1 MPDSSPTQPTAAPN
15 HLICEPDKIF
25 DWESV
30 HGDLTRIARNGRFDD
45 EMAKWMGIR
54 LVAAFDSGMEE
65 ISDSFRERHFASRDA
80 VASFTFL
87 NDQIVRTIYH
97 MSVDHLHPS
106 SGANGNEHIAIL
118 AVGGYGRGDM
128 APYSDVDLLF
138 LTEGNLSDLTK
149 TRIESMLYTLWDLKL
164 KVGQSIRTIKDCI
177 KLGRGDFTIRT
188 ALLEHRF
195 VCGYE
200 PFAHDLR
207 KTLKNE
213 LFRNTGSE
221 FVEAKLDE
229 RNSRIARQG
238 GNRYVLEPNVKEGKG
253 GLRDLQ
259 TLFWIVKYLH
269 SVDDTTELV
278 EIGVFREEEL
288 DKFVKA
294 ESFLLA
300 VRCHLHLL
308 AGRAQDLL
316 TFDHQVDVAKS
327 LGYRDGGGRRAVE
340 HFMQDYFRHATAVG
354 ELTRIFLTKLEAQH
368 VKREAFITGLL
379 KSARTRFARRTKSG
393 YPIVNGRIAIE
404 DEESFLSD
412 PLNILKF
419 FEEGLATGLLLHPDA
434 MRLVAANLDLID
446 EEFRSN
452 PEANRIF
459 LDLLLKHGNPE
470 RALRRM
476 NELGA
481 LSAFMPEFRNI
492 VAMMQFTNYHRY
504 TVDEH
509 TIQCI
514 SNLAQIER
522 GELTEDLP
530 IVSNIIEQGI
540 NRRVLYVA
548 VLLHDIGKGQDEDHS
563 VVGARY
569 ARIIA
574 PRLGLDQDECDTV
587 EWLVANHLLMNDVA
601 QKRDISDPRTVR
613 DFARKVGNRSRL
625 KLLLVLTVCDIR
637 GVGPDVWS
645 NWKAQLLRRLYHF
658 THEALS
664 EGIDDW
670 DFRSS
675 SDDAKKALSA
685 ALPDW
690 DEDKL
695 NKEFERHY
703 APYWQNLSTASHA
716 TFAKLLDGL
725 GRDEFRAALEL
736 DEGHDATK
744 CCFALADQ
752 PGVFSRLAG
761 AMALA
766 GANVVDAKTYNSSD
780 SYATVVFWIQDKDG
794 KPYEKSRQARLQKIV
809 AQNVSGE
816 VKTRKAIQDRDRL
829 KTQAAVAKKE
839 RKFLVPT
846 EISFDNEGSDLCT
859 IIEVDT
865 RDRPG
870 LLYDLTSTLYSANV
884 SIISAVVAT
893 YGPQAVDVFYLKD
906 LSGLKLHSRTRRASL
921 ERKLLDAIEEGMEKS
936 SE

>member
-1 MPDSSPTQPTAAPN
+1 MPDSRTPLPDAIPDG
-15 HLICEPDKIF
+15 LICAPEFIF
-25 DWESV
+25 DSDSV
-30 HGDLTRIARNGRFDD
+30 LRDLTKIAKSGRFDD
-45 EMAKWMGIR
+45 EMAKWMGVR
-54 LVAAFDSGMEE
+54 LVAAFDCGMEAIAE
-65 ISDSFRERHFASRDA
+65 SFNRQPFASREA

-87 NDQIVRTIYH
+87 NDRIVQTIYE
-97 MSVDHLHPS
+97 MSVAHLHPGS
-106 SGANGNEHIAIL
+106 NLVGDEPIAIL

-138 LTEGNLSDLTK
+138 LTEGELSDLTK
-149 TRIESMLYTLWDLKL
+149 TRIESMLYMLWDLKL

-188 ALLEHRF
+188 ALLEHRY
-195 VCGYE
+195 VCGHM
-200 PFAHDLR
+200 PFAKELR
-207 KTLKNE
+207 TRLKSD
-213 LFRNTGSE
+213 LFRNTGPE
-221 FVEAKLDE
+221 FVEAKLSE
-229 RNSRIARQG
+229 RNERIIRQS

-269 SVDDTTELV
+269 AVDDTRELA
-278 EIGVFREEEL
+278 EIGFFRDEEL
-288 DKFVKA
+288 EKFVKA

-316 TFDHQVDVAKS
+316 SFEHQVDVAAR
-327 LGYRDGGGRRAVE
+327 LGYSDGGGRRAVE

-393 YPIVNGRIAIE
+393 YPIVNGRIGVE
-404 DEESFLSD
+404 DEKAFLAD
-412 PLNILKF
+412 PLNILRL

-446 EEFRSN
+446 EDFRVNS
-452 PEANRIF
+452 EANRIF
-459 LDLLLKHGNPE
+459 LDLLIDHGNPE

-476 NELGA
+476 NELGV

-492 VAMMQFTNYHRY
+492 VAMMQFTNFHRY

-509 TIQCI
+509 TIQCV

-530 IVSNIIEQGI
+530 IVSSILKQGI
-540 NRRVLYVA
+540 NRRVLYIA
-548 VLLHDIGKGQDEDHS
+548 VLLHDIGKGRDEDHS

-569 ARIIA
+569 ARAVA
-574 PRLGLDQDECDTV
+574 PRLGLDEDESDTV
-587 EWLVANHLLMNDVA
+587 EWLVRNHLLMNDVA

-664 EGIDDW
+664 EGIEDW

-675 SDDAKKALSA
+675 SEEAQNALA
-685 ALPDW
+685 AVLPDW
-690 DEDKL
+690 DKDKL
-695 NKEFERHY
+695 GKEFKRHY
-703 APYWQNLSTASHA
+703 IPYWQNLSTESHA

-725 GRDEFRAALEL
+725 GPDEIRSSLEL
-736 DEGHDATK
+736 DKGRDATK
-744 CCFALADQ
+744 CCFALADH
-752 PGVFSRLAG
+752 PGTFSRLAC
-761 AMALA
+761 ALALA
-766 GANVVDAKTYNSSD
+766 GANVVDAKTYTSSD
-780 SYATVVFWIQDKDG
+780 SFATAVFWIQDESG
-794 KPYEKSRQARLQKIV
+794 RPYDKGRQTRLRKIV
-809 AQNVSGE
+809 AQIMSGE
-816 VKTRKAIQDRDRL
+816 VTTRSAIRDRDRL
-829 KTQAAVAKKE
+829 KTQASTGKRE

-846 EISFDNEGSDLCT
+846 EITFDNDGSDICT

-884 SIISAVVAT
+884 SIASAVIAT
-893 YGPQAVDVFYLKD
+893 YGPQAVDVFYVKD
-906 LSGLKLHSRTRRASL
+906 LSGLKLHSRSRRASL

>member
-1 MPDSSPTQPTAAPN
+1 MPDSSPPPPAAGLN
-15 HLICEPDKIF
+15 GLICSPDEIF
-25 DWESV
+25 DLDSV
-30 HGDLTRIARNGRFDD
+30 RGDLTKIAKSGRFDD
-45 EMAKWMGIR
+45 EMAKWMGVR
-54 LVAAFDSGMEE
+54 LVAAFDSGMEAIANYFE
-65 ISDSFRERHFASRDA
+65 ERPFASREA

-87 NDQIVRTIYH
+87 NDQIIKTIYE
-97 MSVDHLHPS
+97 MSVEHLHPGS
-106 SGANGNEHIAIL
+106 NAVDEEPISIL

-138 LTEGNLSDLTK
+138 LTEGNLSELTK
-149 TRIESMLYTLWDLKL
+149 TRIESMLYMLWDLKL
-164 KVGQSIRTIKDCI
+164 KVGQSIRTVKDCI

-195 VCGYE
+195 VCGHKPY
-200 PFAHDLR
+200 AQDLR
-207 KTLKNE
+207 SKLRSD
-213 LFRNTGSE
+213 LFRNTGPE
-221 FVEAKLDE
+221 FVEAKLAEKNE
-229 RNSRIARQG
+229 RNVRQS

-269 SVDDTTELV
+269 SVDDTRELV
-278 EIGVFREEEL
+278 DIGVFREEEL
-288 DKFVKA
+288 DKFVNA

-308 AGRAQDLL
+308 AGRAQDMLS
-316 TFDHQVDVAKS
+316 FENQVDVAER

-340 HFMQDYFRHATAVG
+340 HFMQEYFRHATAVG

-368 VKREAFITGLL
+368 VKSEAFISGLL
-379 KSARTRFARRTKSG
+379 KSARMRFARSTKSG
-393 YPIVNGRIAIE
+393 YPIVHGRIGIE
-404 DEESFLSD
+404 DEKGFLAD
-412 PLNILKF
+412 PLNILRL

-434 MRLVAANLDLID
+434 MRLVAANLNLID
-446 EEFRSN
+446 EDFRNN

-476 NELGA
+476 NELGV
-481 LSAFMPEFRNI
+481 LSEFMPEFRNI
-492 VAMMQFTNYHRY
+492 VAMMQFTNFHRY

-530 IVSNIIEQGI
+530 IVSSIIEQGI
-540 NRRVLYVA
+540 NRRVIYAA
-548 VLLHDIGKGQDEDHS
+548 VLLHDIGKGRDEDHS

-569 ARIIA
+569 ARTIA
-574 PRLGLDQDECDTV
+574 PRLGLDGDECKTV
-587 EWLVANHLLMNDVA
+587 EWLVRNHLLMNDVA

-613 DFARKVGNRSRL
+613 DFARKVGSRSRL

-658 THEALS
+658 THQALT
-664 EGIDDW
+664 EGIEDW

-675 SDDAKKALSA
+675 SEDAQKALA
-685 ALPDW
+685 GELPEW
-690 DEDKL
+690 DP
-695 NKEFERHY
+695 ERLGAELARHNS
-703 APYWQNLSTASHA
+703 PYWQNLSTESHVA
-716 TFAKLLDGL
+716 FAKLLDELEQGEI
-725 GRDEFRAALEL
+725 RSVLEL
-736 DEGHDATK
+736 DNGRDATK

-761 AMALA
+761 ALALA
-766 GANVVDAKTYNSSD
+766 GANVVDAKTYTSSD
-780 SYATVVFWIQDKDG
+780 SFATIVFWIQDKNG
-794 KPYEKSRQARLQKIV
+794 KPFEKARQARLKKIV
-809 AQNVSGE
+809 DQVMAGE
-816 VKTRKAIQDRDRL
+816 DDTRAAIRDRDRL
-829 KTQAAVAKKE
+829 RTQAKIGKRE

-846 EISFDNEGSDLCT
+846 EITFDNEGSDICT

-870 LLYDLTSTLYSANV
+870 LLYDLTRTLYSANV
-884 SIISAVVAT
+884 SITSAVITT
-893 YGPQAVDVFYLKD
+893 YGPQAVDVFYVKD
-906 LSGLKLHSRTRRASL
+906 FSGLKLHSRTRRASL